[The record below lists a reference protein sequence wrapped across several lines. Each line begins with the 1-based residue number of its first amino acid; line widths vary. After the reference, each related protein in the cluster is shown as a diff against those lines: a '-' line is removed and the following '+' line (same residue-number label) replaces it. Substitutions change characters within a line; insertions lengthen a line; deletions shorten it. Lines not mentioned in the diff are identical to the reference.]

1 MLFFAEIFTEFCL
14 DCGKLQIITGGG
26 LPHLA
31 RKIGARETIFG
42 IASFVGA
49 DPLCASRTAPTSKD
63 PQAVRKDPEG
73 GQESFASCGFVFFC
87 LNARRRAI
95 SKAISK
101 AFRYLTRKA
110 GDELV

>member
-1 MLFFAEIFTEFCL
+1 MKRLMKIDFEKCCHIWQE
-14 DCGKLQIITGGG
+14 
-26 LPHLA
+26 
-31 RKIGARETIFG
+31 KIGARETILG

-73 GQESFASCGFVFFC
+73 GQESFASCVFVFFC

-95 SKAISK
+95 SKALKTTDSEKSFLIRLRHRHAK
-101 AFRYLTRKA
+101 EKKQDY
-110 GDELV
+110 